1 VAADLIDELER
12 AIASDDGEIIKA
24 LERDVSM

>member
-1 VAADLIDELER
+1 VAADLTDELER
-12 AIASDDGEIIKA
+12 AIASDDGEIIKP